1 MNGGFSEILII
12 NICLKPMNDKSFW
25 KATSHLTID
34 HGSAASQLSSQQPR
48 QPACQL
54 GRQQAKPLQFMPN
67 SQQASQ
73 PNRYRADQPGNQP
86 ASQPASQLAQPS
98 PASVLKQPTW
108 QPPRQPVRQPA
119 NQAAAIHPKQP
130 TSLPV

>member
-1 MNGGFSEILII
+1 MNGGFLEPLII
-12 NICLKPMNDKSFW
+12 NSCSKIMNVNSFW
-25 KATSHLTID
+25 NATSHLTID

-73 PNRYRADQPGNQP
+73 PNRYRADQPANQP
-86 ASQPASQLAQPS
+86 ASQPAS
-98 PASVLKQPTW
+98 
-108 QPPRQPVRQPA
+108 
-119 NQAAAIHPKQP
+119 
-130 TSLPV
+130 